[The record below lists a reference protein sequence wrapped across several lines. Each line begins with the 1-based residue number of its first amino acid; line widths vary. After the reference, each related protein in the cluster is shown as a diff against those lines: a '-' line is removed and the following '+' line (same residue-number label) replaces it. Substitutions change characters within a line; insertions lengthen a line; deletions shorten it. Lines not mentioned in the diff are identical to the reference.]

1 MDQPWLSHHNSLLV
15 NDVVEF
21 SFFFKDVVLFV
32 FFILFFLHV
41 FIVVSIN
48 AALLFLVQ
56 IILCVELL

>member
-1 MDQPWLSHHNSLLV
+1 MDQPWFAHHNSLLV

>member
-21 SFFFKDVVLFV
+21 SFFFEDIVLFV

-41 FIVVSIN
+41 FIIVSID
-48 AALLFLVQ
+48 ATLLFLV
-56 IILCVELL
+56 